1 MASSMWTP
9 SLFHKIF
16 TAVARSDV
24 GVLGALD
31 SRSQT
36 VALNEYVRF
45 MKANNY
51 QKLGL
56 TLTDL
61 TDAFKFANQVTD
73 DNDRNEMTESEFAQC
88 LLFTQARQ
96 IDRKAGEGNALTS
109 INRPPFDV
117 SSNVASQLGPFLVAL
132 CGSKLIV
139 QGGPT
144 GKQIT
149 EVFLRT
155 PNPSR
160 PSSADDGTSGNEEP
174 ENVTSSRHIPEDDE
188 NIDGRP
194 VTQREM
200 NAFFQEMRLIFT
212 RLQKRVKANRYL
224 ERVIAGSK
232 GGLLPIPSKSEQDER
247 SRLTIEF
254 R

>member
-1 MASSMWTP
+1 MWTP

-16 TAVARSDV
+16 TAIARSDV
-24 GVLGALD
+24 GVLGAMD

-36 VALNEYVRF
+36 IALNEFVRF

-61 TDAFKFANQVTD
+61 TDAFKFANQSTD
-73 DNDRNEMTESEFAQC
+73 DGDRNEMTESEFAQC
-88 LLFTQARQ
+88 LLFTQARYV
-96 IDRKAGEGNALTS
+96 DRKAPEGNPLTNA
-109 INRPPFDV
+109 NRAPFDV
-117 SSNVASQLGPFLVAL
+117 SSNMAAQLGPFLVAL

-144 GKQIT
+144 GKHIT

-174 ENVTSSRHIPEDDE
+174 EDMSQFRHISDDDEDD
-188 NIDGRP
+188 NDRP

-232 GGLLPIPSKSEQDER
+232 SGLLPVPSKSEQDER